1 MTDIRSLVA
10 DLLRA
15 RGPIPE
21 GLALDAF
28 DYIDSGHVDS
38 LAVMKFIVSLEA
50 ALDIE
55 LTDDD
60 IESQAFRTVGG
71 LAALLE
77 RRVAE
82 RAGGLKRA
90 AS

>member
-1 MTDIRSLVA
+1 MTDVRSIVVG
-10 DLLRA
+10 LLRA

-21 GLALDAF
+21 GSALDAF

-38 LAVMKFIVSLEA
+38 LAVTKFIVALEN

-55 LTDDD
+55 LTDGD
-60 IESQAFRTVGG
+60 IESDRFRVVGS
-71 LAALLE
+71 LVALLE
-77 RRVAE
+77 ERVA
-82 RAGGLKRA
+82 RGSAPRKA

>member
-1 MTDIRSLVA
+1 MTDVRSVVVG
-10 DLLRA
+10 LLRA

-21 GLALDAF
+21 GPALDAF

-38 LAVMKFIVSLEA
+38 LAVMKFIVALEN

-55 LTDDD
+55 LTDAD
-60 IESQAFRTVGG
+60 IESDRFRRVGS
-71 LAALLE
+71 LIALLE
-77 RRVAE
+77 ERVGQ
-82 RAGGLKRA
+82 RKLPKRA